1 MKILV
6 ISDSHKNTSVL
17 DKILLSEQT
26 CSEVFFLG
34 DVTDDIED
42 FRYIYPEKNFH
53 IVSGNCDFYSFFP
66 NVGLECIEGVNI
78 IFTHGHTYNV
88 KYGTES
94 LLSAAIA
101 RNCKLA
107 LYGHTHI
114 PSIDIKNGIFL
125 VNPGSCSQSR
135 GSGETYAVID
145 ITNGKI
151 YPEIKKI

>member
-6 ISDSHKNTSVL
+6 VSDSHRNTSAL
-17 DKILLSEQT
+17 DKILLREQT
-26 CSEVFFLG
+26 CNEVFFLG
-34 DVTDDIED
+34 DITDDIED
-42 FRYIYPEKNFH
+42 FKIIYPNKNFH
-53 IVSGNCDFYSFFP
+53 IVSGNCDYYSFFP

-88 KYGTES
+88 KYGTEA

-114 PSIDIKNGIFL
+114 PSVDIKNGIFL
-125 VNPGSCSQSR
+125 VNPGSCGSSR

-145 ITNGKI
+145 ITDGNI